1 MIQGHGGNKGELA
14 KHLGCSAEEIIDM
27 SSNLNPLG
35 PPENIHA
42 TITEHLSAIHSLPEP
57 DAASMSR
64 GFAQYHGIDPKGV
77 IAGNG
82 TTWFI
87 YTIPRA
93 LGAEKVVI
101 AGPSYSDYQD
111 ACTMHGI
118 QYEYCLAAKEQN
130 FEPDID
136 RLSIQ
141 AESAD
146 LVFICNPNNPTGAL
160 IPRDKI
166 EYLLK
171 KHKNTCFVVDESYL
185 PFVDKAH
192 EISFVSRVH
201 HSNLLVLSS
210 MSKIFRI
217 PGLRTGFL
225 SGDTALVDKVTAYYQ
240 PWSVNS
246 LAQEV
251 IKDIFANPGT
261 IEPFFEKT
269 RSYIKREKHVFT
281 QAIEG
286 LPGIRLLGA
295 PTYFVLAELEHYTAP
310 EFCRAIGQ
318 DKILIRDCS
327 NFYGL
332 SNHFVRFS
340 LKTREI
346 NQALSQSI
354 QKAMTQEKTMNKH
367 ERVHV

>member
-14 KHLGCSAEEIIDM
+14 KHLGCSVEEIIDM

-35 PPENIHA
+35 PPEKIH
-42 TITEHLSAIHSLPEP
+42 TIIAERMSAIHSLPEP
-57 DAASMSR
+57 DAASMGR

-87 YTIPRA
+87 YTIPLA
-93 LGAEKVVI
+93 LGAKKVVI

-111 ACTMHGI
+111 ACIMHHI
-118 QYEYCLAAKEQN
+118 EYEYCLATKDEN

-136 RLSIQ
+136 RISAL

-146 LVFICNPNNPTGAL
+146 LVFICNPNNPTGSL
-160 IPRDKI
+160 IPKEKI
-166 EYLLK
+166 AYLIN

-185 PFVDKAH
+185 PFVENAH
-192 EISFVSRVH
+192 EISFVSQVH
-201 HSNLLVLSS
+201 HPNLLVLSS

-225 SGDTALVDKVTAYYQ
+225 SGDNALVDKVMAYYQ

-251 IKDIFANPGT
+251 IKGIFSDPET

-269 RSYIKREKHVFT
+269 RAYINEENHVFK
-281 QAIEG
+281 QSLKGI
-286 LPGIRLLGA
+286 PGIKLFEA
-295 PTYFVLAELEHYTAP
+295 PTYFVLAELEQYTAP

-332 SNHFVRFS
+332 SNKFVRFS
-340 LKTREI
+340 LKKREI
-346 NQALSQSI
+346 NLALSQSI
-354 QKAMTQEKTMNKH
+354 QKVLTQNNVMNKH